1 MYTLI
6 MASINYRIVYHTY
19 SNKLK
24 KIWFSAHLFVPLQ
37 PNYIK

>member
-24 KIWFSAHLFVPLQ
+24 KNLVFCSLIRTFAAQLH
-37 PNYIK
+37 

>member
-24 KIWFSAHLFVPLQ
+24 KKFGFLLTYSYLCSPIT
-37 PNYIK
+37 